1 VKIALCGPP
10 QSGKSVLRERLKRA
24 IRALAPDV
32 YPYVLTTNPDGEG
45 SWFQETYHHDPELAN
60 QLKAAAKQKWT
71 PARAELYASWVR
83 NTTVPLTFLDLGGI
97 ADDYNRQICRAA
109 THAILLAPT
118 EEQWVRWREFGAG
131 CGLVILAELISG
143 HDEVEDSIQC
153 AGDPFRAAIHRLER
167 GDLETPRPA
176 VEALADYILN
186 KV

>member
-1 VKIALCGPP
+1 MKIALCGPP
-10 QSGKSVLRERLKRA
+10 RSGKSVLRERLKRA

-45 SWFQETYHHDPELAN
+45 SWFQETYRRDPELAN

-97 ADDYNRQICRAA
+97 PDDYNRQICCAA

-118 EEQWVRWREFGAG
+118 EAQWVPWREFCAG
-131 CGLVILAELISG
+131 CGLEILAELISG
-143 HDEVEDSIQC
+143 YGEVEDSILC
-153 AGDPFRAAIHRLER
+153 SGGPFRATIQRLER
-167 GDLETPRPA
+167 GDLESPRPE
-176 VEALADYILN
+176 VEALSGPILK

>member
-1 VKIALCGPP
+1 MKIALCGPP

-24 IRALAPDV
+24 IRTLAPDV

-45 SWFQETYHHDPELAN
+45 SWFQETYQRDPELAN

-97 ADDYNRQICRAA
+97 PDDYNRQICSAA

-118 EEQWVRWREFGAG
+118 EDQWVLWREFCAS
-131 CGLVILAELISG
+131 CGLVILAELISRL
-143 HDEVEDSIQC
+143 DDLEDSILD
-153 AGDPFRAAIHRLER
+153 AGDPFRATIHRLKR
-167 GDLETPRPA
+167 GDLETERPA
-176 VEALADYILN
+176 VEALASYILN